1 MSKIRKQALVIA
13 PHPDDETLGVGGT
26 IKRLGESGFDVSVL
40 TVAAHMPPLYT
51 TEVHETTVRESR
63 AAQKVLGVHDGIFL
77 DNPAVLLGSIPL
89 HEFNSMILDHV
100 RSIAPDVLLVPYYD
114 RHVDHRMVFDA
125 CMVAARPVGVGKD
138 IKLVA
143 AFETISET
151 HWNAPH
157 IEPNFTPNFFVDI
170 TAQIDKKIEA
180 MSCFKSQLHEFPGP
194 RSIEALK
201 ALALFRGSQAGYG
214 YAEAFHIIR
223 MGAELFL

>member
-1 MSKIRKQALVIA
+1 MKKALVIA

-26 IKRLGESGFDVSVL
+26 IRRLADSGYEVSVL
-40 TVAAHMPPLYT
+40 TVAAHMPPLYSNET
-51 TEVHETTVRESR
+51 HETTVSEAR
-63 AAQKVLGVHDGIFL
+63 AAQKVLGVHKGIFL
-77 DNPAVLLGSIPL
+77 DNPAVLLGDIPL
-89 HEFNSMILDHV
+89 HEFNSTILDNV
-100 RSIAPDVLLVPYYD
+100 KNVAPDVLLVPYYD
-114 RHVDHRMVFDA
+114 RHVDHRLVFDA
-125 CMVAARPVGVGKD
+125 CMVAARPVGPGKD

-170 TAQIDKKIEA
+170 TAQIDKKLEA

-214 YAEAFHIIR
+214 YAEALHIIR
-223 MGAELFL
+223 MGAELFI